1 MAALTCPFAAL
12 SSRKKK
18 KNAREGSLEEN
29 PEVDNVFTIS
39 MDSPECLQI
48 LFNCQTSRI
57 IIKDVEIKGED
68 ISENFEHNVLKL
80 CHILLQVLFPKSKV
94 VPIFKCKN
102 HWAQT
107 ISS

>member
-1 MAALTCPFAAL
+1 MNFNKEIYIILRNLVNSKVVINLRGCTNVSVRCAFITE
-12 SSRKKK
+12 KKK

-57 IIKDVEIKGED
+57 IIKDVEIKGRY
-68 ISENFEHNVLKL
+68 FRK
-80 CHILLQVLFPKSKV
+80 F
-94 VPIFKCKN
+94 
-102 HWAQT
+102 
-107 ISS
+107 